1 MPSTVT
7 EKPRDLRDSP
17 FFRIGLLVAILALAF
32 LFARG
37 CQEETRPVSSEEA
50 VELARAEVSFTPD
63 RHQVRFVQ
71 QGIPARGY
79 WGVSFVELGPDGAPA
94 KVEVFLVD
102 ARTGDVT
109 RSQA

>member
-1 MPSTVT
+1 MNDEGRSVFAA
-7 EKPRDLRDSP
+7 PRSDGARD
-17 FFRIGLLVAILALAF
+17 R
-32 LFARG
+32 
-37 CQEETRPVSSEEA
+37 RP
-50 VELARAEVSFTPD
+50 PD